1 MAVRAFRTLT
11 LIVFLTL
18 SVAALTASSYAP
30 AAFADGHLGGGGF
43 GTTGD
48 PDQPKDTSP
57 RPVCAT
63 AAQPANSSSLPLVEV
78 RTRETEPRAW
88 GRYGKFGQMSEILIR
103 NLIGRP
109 GIFR

>member
-1 MAVRAFRTLT
+1 MAVRAFRNLT
-11 LIVFLTL
+11 LVVFLTL

-30 AAFADGHLGGGGF
+30 AAYADGHLGGGGF

-63 AAQPANSSSLPLVEV
+63 AAQPANSSTMPLVEV
-78 RTRETEPRAW
+78 RTRGTEPRA
-88 GRYGKFGQMSEILIR
+88 YGLLGNYRLMSEILIR